1 MPRRILGSFA
11 GLLCAG
17 TRLVEGKDYC
27 FGVNNEQYR
36 CEMGY
41 CCGETECCTY
51 YYELWCK
58 HTHTHT
64 VLSSTIADG
73 GDAVCQTGDSVPR
86 RSVSCIS
93 GASNSFIFSSSSSLT
108 CAEFSSLFSFP
119 TLWLGLVTCRLYL
132 SELLSGFWTDCKLP
146 DYEEVVG
153 HPPTPPPPYSEVPSE
168 AQPPINRPEAAVVL
182 ELPAEASDRP
192 SCDWTDQEDPNTRR
206 RHVTGDSGIEV
217 CVCQLDV
224 DEGLGPEEGRL
235 CQGAAGGCCSERQ
248 IDANKA
254 LMSEPNGDA
263 ERLV

>member
-51 YYELWCK
+51 YYELWFC
-58 HTHTHT
+58 
-64 VLSSTIADG
+64 VVS
-73 GDAVCQTGDSVPR
+73 VCVQGSEFGMWTLHNHV
-86 RSVSCIS
+86 VSC
-93 GASNSFIFSSSSSLT
+93 
-108 CAEFSSLFSFP
+108 
-119 TLWLGLVTCRLYL
+119 W
-132 SELLSGFWTDCKLP
+132 FWTDCKLP